1 MARSEPV
8 SGHDFDVDL
17 GDGSQSAFVSVVFP
31 EFRVDGDGQ
40 GPLVLRRA
48 LSEDRELQKWWSEGR
63 ETSSL
68 ARNIAVTLVKG
79 AERAPVLRWRF
90 IDARPVSLGYSPL
103 DAMHSALVFEVLT
116 LSFERVE
123 IE

>member
-1 MARSEPV
+1 MQV
-8 SGHDFDVDL
+8 NGLVWV
-17 GDGSQSAFVSVVFP
+17 Q
-31 EFRVDGDGQ
+31 FRE
-40 GPLVLRRA
+40 A
-48 LSEDRELQKWWSEGR
+48 
-63 ETSSL
+63 
-68 ARNIAVTLVKG
+68 LVKG

-116 LSFERVE
+116 LSFERVD